1 MGINLAENMFKSEF
15 DNILTALDSLSIGN
29 YTKGYE
35 TWKRA
40 RNIIAC
46 YRQEVSRKAGPLKI
60 LDMGCSYG
68 LYTFLL
74 RVIPG
79 LNKKFLF
86 YGLDISYGDIFFAEK
101 IRKILGLGDV
111 NFIVGDLETSVF
123 ADSSFDIVICA
134 EVIEHIA
141 DSEGFLSR
149 LRGIIKPG
157 GAVIITTPNKQNAFL
172 KLKKIFSFLPK
183 SKEINLGYKSIHQPE
198 ENMHVAVR
206 GVNEWIELIK
216 KSGLKIESIKRGGL
230 MRGGA
235 KYDAYPVL
243 FGMSLILDRLLDH
256 LPFTLSFT
264 ENITF
269 KLRKPITKDG

>member
-1 MGINLAENMFKSEF
+1 MDIKTAENIFKREF
-15 DNILTALDSLSIGN
+15 DHILTALDSLSIGN
-29 YTKGYE
+29 YSKNYE

-40 RNIIAC
+40 QNIIAC
-46 YRQEVSRKAGPLKI
+46 YKQEVSRQDSPLKI

-68 LYTFLL
+68 LYTLLL
-74 RVIPG
+74 RAMPG
-79 LNKKFLF
+79 LSKRFLF
-86 YGLDISYGDIFFAEK
+86 YGVDISAGDIFLAEK
-101 IRKILGLGDV
+101 IRKILGFNDV
-111 NFIVGDLETSVF
+111 NFIVADLENTAL

-149 LRGIIKPG
+149 LRGIVKPG

-172 KLKKIFSFLPK
+172 KLKKIFSFMPK

-206 GVNEWIELIK
+206 GVNEWIGLIK
-216 KSGLKIESIKRGGL
+216 KSGLKIEAIKRGGL
-230 MRGGA
+230 LRGGP
-235 KYDAYPVL
+235 KYDAYPAL
-243 FGMSLILDRLLDH
+243 FGMSLILDRLLDY
-256 LPFTLSFT
+256 LPFTLYFT

-269 KLRKPITKDG
+269 KLRKPETKDA

>member
-1 MGINLAENMFKSEF
+1 MFKREF

-29 YTKGYE
+29 YAKGYE

-40 RNIIAC
+40 QNIIAC
-46 YRQEVSRKAGPLKI
+46 YRQEVSHKDGPLKI
-60 LDMGCSYG
+60 LDMGCSHG

-74 RVIPG
+74 RAMPG

-86 YGLDISYGDIFFAEK
+86 YGVDISAGDIFLAEK
-101 IRKILGLGDV
+101 IRTILGFDDV
-111 NFIVGDLETSVF
+111 NFMVADLENNAF

-134 EVIEHIA
+134 EVIEHIS

-149 LRGIIKPG
+149 LRGLIKPG

-183 SKEINLGYKSIHQPE
+183 SKEINLRYKSIHQPS

-206 GVNEWIELIK
+206 GVKEWIGVIK
-216 KSGLKIESIKRGGL
+216 NSGLKIETIKRGGL

-235 KYDAYPVL
+235 KYDAHPML
-243 FGMSLILDRLLDH
+243 FGVSLILDRLMDY

-269 KLRKPITKDG
+269 KLRKPVTKDA